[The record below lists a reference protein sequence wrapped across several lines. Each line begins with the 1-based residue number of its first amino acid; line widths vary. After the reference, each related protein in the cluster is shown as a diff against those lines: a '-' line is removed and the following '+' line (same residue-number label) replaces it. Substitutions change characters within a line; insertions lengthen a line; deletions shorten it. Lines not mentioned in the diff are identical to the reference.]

1 MAAQGAIDGI
11 LIQQI
16 FMDAQQGVSDPDF
29 DLLQA
34 FADAL
39 EVDVADLLNRSDNRE
54 QALDTYSE
62 ALTNVATRANDR
74 FKELSSSLDELKD
87 VVRQLNKEQSTADRD
102 VKNAIKDKDF
112 TAAGEAQKIL
122 SEKQA
127 AYAEA
132 TLKQKETESM
142 TDALDQLL
150 MMYGQKILAIQK
162 NREALIIGIHV
173 VDVPGID
180 DLKLIERAKNTRSN
194 SRTNPSYD
202 ELFQNTML

>member
-1 MAAQGAIDGI
+1 
-11 LIQQI
+11 
-16 FMDAQQGVSDPDF
+16 
-29 DLLQA
+29 
-34 FADAL
+34 
-39 EVDVADLLNRSDNRE
+39 
-54 QALDTYSE
+54 
-62 ALTNVATRANDR
+62 
-74 FKELSSSLDELKD
+74 
-87 VVRQLNKEQSTADRD
+87 

-150 MMYGQKILAIQK
+150 MIYGQKILAIQK